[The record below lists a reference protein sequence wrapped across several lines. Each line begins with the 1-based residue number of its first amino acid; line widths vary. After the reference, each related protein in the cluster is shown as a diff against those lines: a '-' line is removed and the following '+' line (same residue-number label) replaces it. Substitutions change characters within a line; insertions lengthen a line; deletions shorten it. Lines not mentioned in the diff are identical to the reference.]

1 VVLASAAAV
10 LALTGTILAET
21 YVVNPEGTGDFP
33 TIQAAIDACVDGDI
47 VELTDGTFT
56 GDGNRDM
63 DYLGKTI
70 TIQSQ
75 NGNPEI
81 CVIDCEGIE
90 TDPHRGFCFQS
101 GEQAESVLMGVTIQG
116 GWTIYPELGGAVRC
130 VGDCSPSICSCIFT
144 GNTGAAVG
152 CGIGCSPSLDACLFA
167 GNAGL
172 FGAAIYG
179 DRCAFTISHCDFIEN
194 AADAGGAVFA
204 YAVTA
209 EITGCTF
216 LRNTA
221 GSAAA
226 VIFQDES
233 EVYVGDCLFEGN
245 VVIENTVVAF
255 STEGPGVASHY
266 DYAELACCD
275 LFGNAGGDWVGT
287 IADQY
292 GVNGNICEDPLFCD
306 PENGDF
312 TLQECSPCAP
322 FSPPNPECDLIGAW
336 PVGCGGTPTIRS
348 TWGSV
353 KTLFKD

>member
-1 VVLASAAAV
+1 
-10 LALTGTILAET
+10 
-21 YVVNPEGTGDFP
+21 
-33 TIQAAIDACVDGDI
+33 VDH
-47 VELTDGTFT
+47 LSRT
-56 GDGNRDM
+56 
-63 DYLGKTI
+63 
-70 TIQSQ
+70 
-75 NGNPEI
+75 
-81 CVIDCEGIE
+81 
-90 TDPHRGFCFQS
+90 RGGRPLCRRLLSEHLF
-101 GEQAESVLMGVTIQG
+101 LH
-116 GWTIYPELGGAVRC
+116 L
-130 VGDCSPSICSCIFT
+130 
-144 GNTGAAVG
+144 
-152 CGIGCSPSLDACLFA
+152 LFA

-245 VVIENTVVAF
+245 ASSGYGAALTFWISGPNTVERCTFVGNTAGHDGAALWSEKVSETHVKDCTFWGNACPDGTLLAGNYQVVIENTVVAF